1 MHFGGHD
8 LTADIRDG
16 RREHLAFSPRH
27 SKLLQA
33 LSALGC
39 RVSGTRGSQTIPFN
53 LSSWSKTVQTGF
65 SALIAVVAVGVALT
79 GCSHHQ
85 APAAQEPPAVLVTSV
100 VQRDVP
106 IYREWVAQ
114 LNGSVNAQIS
124 PKVSGYITKRTY
136 QEGYFVTKG
145 QILFEI
151 DERPLRAS
159 LDQAKATVAGAV
171 ANLGNSKLNVA
182 RDTPLAKEKAIAQ
195 SQLDNALQTMKANQA
210 ALDAALAEQ
219 QTAELNLAWTKV
231 RSPID
236 GIAGVA
242 AAQVGDLVGTSNV
255 LTNVSQLDPIRAY
268 FSISESDYLSIAP
281 RLSMIVHG
289 EAGSAVLG
297 ATEAQFI
304 QANGLPFASPGRFV
318 LVGRE
323 VNNTTGTIQ
332 FATEFQNKG
341 ALLRPGGF
349 GRVRIKIGTEKDAL
363 LIPQRAV
370 NEVQGEYQVVVLSAG
385 DKAEFRSVE
394 VGERSGSDWIIAKG
408 LKPNE
413 RIVVEGFQR
422 LRNGVPVSAKPYTAA
437 AAEAS

>member
-1 MHFGGHD
+1 
-8 LTADIRDG
+8 
-16 RREHLAFSPRH
+16 
-27 SKLLQA
+27 
-33 LSALGC
+33 
-39 RVSGTRGSQTIPFN
+39 
-53 LSSWSKTVQTGF
+53 VQTCVP
-65 SALIAVVAVGVALT
+65 ALIAVVAVGVALT
-79 GCSHHQ
+79 GCSRHQ
-85 APAAQEPPAVLVTSV
+85 APAAPEPPAVLVTPV
-100 VQRDVP
+100 VQRDVA

-124 PKVSGYITKRTY
+124 PKVSGYIIKRNY

-151 DERPLRAS
+151 DVRPLRAS
-159 LDQAKATVAGAV
+159 LDQAKATVAGAM

-195 SQLDNALQTMKANQA
+195 SQLDNDVQTMKANQA

-219 QTAELNLAWTKV
+219 ETAELNLAWTKV

-242 AAQVGDLVGTSNV
+242 AAQVGNLVSTSSV

-289 EAGSAVLG
+289 EASSAVLG
-297 ATEAQFI
+297 ATDAQFI
-304 QANGLPFASPGRFV
+304 QANGLTFASRGRFV

-332 FATEFQNKG
+332 FATEFENKG
-341 ALLRPGGF
+341 SLLRPGGF

-363 LIPQRAV
+363 LIPQQAV
-370 NEVQGEYQVVVLSAG
+370 NEVQGEYQVVVLSA
-385 DKAEFRSVE
+385 DNKAEFRSVE
-394 VGERSGSDWIIAKG
+394 VGERSGNDWIVTKG

-413 RIVVEGFQR
+413 RIVVEGFQK
-422 LRNGVPVSAKPYTAA
+422 LRNGTRVAAKPYTAA
-437 AAEAS
+437 ATAAAAEAS

>member
-1 MHFGGHD
+1 MQ
-8 LTADIRDG
+8 TR
-16 RREHLAFSPRH
+16 
-27 SKLLQA
+27 
-33 LSALGC
+33 LSALIGAGAAC
-39 RVSGTRGSQTIPFN
+39 
-53 LSSWSKTVQTGF
+53 
-65 SALIAVVAVGVALT
+65 VALAA
-79 GCSHHQ
+79 CSHHEE
-85 APAAQEPPAVLVTSV
+85 PGAQEPPVVLVTSV
-100 VQRDVP
+100 AQRDVP

-124 PKVSGYITKRTY
+124 PKVSGYIIKRNY
-136 QEGYFVTKG
+136 QEGYFVTRG

-151 DERPLRAS
+151 DPRPLRAS

-195 SQLDNALQTMKANQA
+195 SQLDNEVQTLKANQA
-210 ALDAALAEQ
+210 ALDAALAQQ
-219 QTAELNLAWTKV
+219 QTAELNLDWTKV

-242 AAQVGDLVGTSNV
+242 AAQVGDLVSISSI

-281 RLSMIVHG
+281 RLSMVVHG
-289 EAGSAVLG
+289 EASSAVLG
-297 ATEAQFI
+297 ATDVQFI
-304 QANGLPFASPGRFV
+304 QANGVPFASQGRFV

-323 VNNTTGTIQ
+323 VNNTTGTIE
-332 FATEFQNKG
+332 FATEFENKG
-341 ALLRPGGF
+341 SLLRPGGF
-349 GRVRIKIGTEKDAL
+349 GRVRIRIGTEKDAL

-370 NEVQGEYQVVVLSAG
+370 NEVQGEYQVVVLGAD

-394 VGERSGSDWIIAKG
+394 VGERSGSDWIITKG
-408 LKPNE
+408 VKPNE

-422 LRNGVPVSAKPYTAA
+422 LRNGIQVSAKPYTAA

>member
-1 MHFGGHD
+1 
-8 LTADIRDG
+8 
-16 RREHLAFSPRH
+16 
-27 SKLLQA
+27 
-33 LSALGC
+33 
-39 RVSGTRGSQTIPFN
+39 
-53 LSSWSKTVQTGF
+53 VQTCA
-65 SALIAVVAVGVALT
+65 SALIAVAAVGVALT
-79 GCSHHQ
+79 GCSRHHV
-85 APAAQEPPAVLVTSV
+85 PAAPEPPAVLVTSV

-124 PKVSGYITKRTY
+124 PKVSGYIIKRNY

-151 DERPLRAS
+151 DARPLRAS
-159 LDQAKATVAGAV
+159 LDQAKATVAGAM

-195 SQLDNALQTMKANQA
+195 SQLDNDVQTMKANQA

-219 QTAELNLAWTKV
+219 ETAELNLAWTKV

-242 AAQVGDLVGTSNV
+242 AAQVGNLVSTSSI

-268 FSISESDYLSIAP
+268 FSISESDYLSIAA
-281 RLSMIVHG
+281 RLSMVVHG
-289 EAGSAVLG
+289 EASSAVLG
-297 ATEAQFI
+297 ATDAQFI
-304 QANGLPFASPGRFV
+304 QANGQTFASQGRFV

-341 ALLRPGGF
+341 SLLRPGGF

-363 LIPQRAV
+363 LIPQQAV
-370 NEVQGEYQVVVLSAG
+370 NEVQGEYQVVVLSAEN
-385 DKAEFRSVE
+385 KAEFRSVE
-394 VGERSGSDWIIAKG
+394 VGERSGNDWIITKG

-413 RIVVEGFQR
+413 RVVVEGFQR
-422 LRNGVPVSAKPYTAA
+422 LRNGTPVAAKPYAAA
-437 AAEAS
+437 AAEAG

>member
-1 MHFGGHD
+1 LD
-8 LTADIRDG
+8 L
-16 RREHLAFSPRH
+16 F
-27 SKLLQA
+27 
-33 LSALGC
+33 
-39 RVSGTRGSQTIPFN
+39 
-53 LSSWSKTVQTGF
+53 SWSTTVRKILA
-65 SALIAVVAVGVALT
+65 ALAAVGVALT
-79 GCSHHQ
+79 GCGRHKPPG
-85 APAAQEPPAVLVTSV
+85 APEPPAVLVTSV

-124 PKVSGYITKRTY
+124 PKVSGYIISRDY
-136 QEGYFVTKG
+136 REGYFVTKG

-151 DERPLRAS
+151 DPRPLRAS

-195 SQLDNALQTMKANQA
+195 SQLDNEIQAMKANQA

-219 QTAELNLAWTKV
+219 QTAELNLAWTQV

-242 AAQVGDLVGTSNV
+242 AAQIGDLVSSSSV
-255 LTNVSQLDPIRAY
+255 LTKVSQLDPIRAY

-281 RLSMIVHG
+281 QLSMIVHG
-289 EAGSAVLG
+289 ESSSAELG

-304 QANGLPFASPGRFV
+304 QANGLPFASQGRFV

-341 ALLRPGGF
+341 SLLRPGGF
-349 GRVRIKIGTEKDAL
+349 GRVRIRVGTAKDAL

-370 NEVQGEYQVVVLSAG
+370 NEVQGEYQVVVLS
-385 DKAEFRSVE
+385 DDNKAEFRSVE
-394 VGERSGSDWIIAKG
+394 VGERSGGDWIITKG
-408 LKPNE
+408 LELNE

-422 LRNGVPVSAKPYTAA
+422 LRNGMPVSAKPYTAA
-437 AAEAS
+437 VADAS

>member
-1 MHFGGHD
+1 MQKR
-8 LTADIRDG
+8 L
-16 RREHLAFSPRH
+16 
-27 SKLLQA
+27 
-33 LSALGC
+33 
-39 RVSGTRGSQTIPFN
+39 
-53 LSSWSKTVQTGF
+53 
-65 SALIAVVAVGVALT
+65 SALIAVVGVGVALT

-85 APAAQEPPAVLVTSV
+85 AAAAREATEVLVTSV

-124 PKVSGYITKRTY
+124 PKVSGYIIKRNY

-151 DERPLRAS
+151 DARPLRAS
-159 LDQAKATVAGAV
+159 LDQAKATVAGAM

-195 SQLDNALQTMKANQA
+195 SQLDNDVQTMKANQA

-242 AAQVGDLVGTSNV
+242 AAQVGNLVSTSSI

-281 RLSMIVHG
+281 QLSMIIHG
-289 EAGSAVLG
+289 EAGSAVIG

-332 FATEFQNKG
+332 FALEFQNKG
-341 ALLRPGGF
+341 SILRPGGF
-349 GRVRIKIGTEKDAL
+349 GRVRIMIGTA
-363 LIPQRAV
+363 
-370 NEVQGEYQVVVLSAG
+370 
-385 DKAEFRSVE
+385 
-394 VGERSGSDWIIAKG
+394 
-408 LKPNE
+408 
-413 RIVVEGFQR
+413 
-422 LRNGVPVSAKPYTAA
+422 
-437 AAEAS
+437 

>member
-1 MHFGGHD
+1 VR
-8 LTADIRDG
+8 A
-16 RREHLAFSPRH
+16 
-27 SKLLQA
+27 K
-33 LSALGC
+33 LSAL
-39 RVSGTRGSQTIPFN
+39 I
-53 LSSWSKTVQTGF
+53 TV
-65 SALIAVVAVGVALT
+65 AAVGVALAAC
-79 GCSHHQ
+79 GRHQ
-85 APAAQEPPAVLVTSV
+85 ASAAPEPPAVLVTAV

-124 PKVSGYITKRTY
+124 PKVSGYIIKRNY

-151 DERPLRAS
+151 DARPLRAS

-195 SQLDNALQTMKANQA
+195 SQLDNDVQTMKANQA
-210 ALDAALAEQ
+210 ALDAALAEL

-242 AAQVGDLVGTSNV
+242 AAQVGNLVSTSSI

-289 EAGSAVLG
+289 EASSAVLG

-304 QANGLPFASPGRFV
+304 QANGQPFASLGRFV

-323 VNNTTGTIQ
+323 VNTTTGTIQ

-341 ALLRPGGF
+341 SLLRPGGF

-363 LIPQRAV
+363 LIPQQAV
-370 NEVQGEYQVVVLSAG
+370 NEVQGEYQVVVLSA
-385 DKAEFRSVE
+385 DNKAEFRSVE
-394 VGERSGSDWIIAKG
+394 VGERSGSDWIITKG

-413 RIVVEGFQR
+413 RIVVEGFQK
-422 LRNGVPVSAKPYTAA
+422 LRNGIPVAAKPYTAA
-437 AAEAS
+437 VAEAS

>member
-1 MHFGGHD
+1 
-8 LTADIRDG
+8 
-16 RREHLAFSPRH
+16 
-27 SKLLQA
+27 
-33 LSALGC
+33 
-39 RVSGTRGSQTIPFN
+39 
-53 LSSWSKTVQTGF
+53 VQKRL
-65 SALIAVVAVGVALT
+65 SALIAVVGVGVALT

-85 APAAQEPPAVLVTSV
+85 AAAAREPTEVLVTSV

-124 PKVSGYITKRTY
+124 PKVSGYIIKRNY

-145 QILFEI
+145 QVLFEI
-151 DERPLRAS
+151 DARPLRAS
-159 LDQAKATVAGAV
+159 LDQAKATVAGAM

-195 SQLDNALQTMKANQA
+195 SQLDNDVQTMKANQA

-242 AAQVGDLVGTSNV
+242 AAQVGNLVSTSSI

-281 RLSMIVHG
+281 QLSLIIHG
-289 EAGSAVLG
+289 EAGSAVIG

-332 FATEFQNKG
+332 FAMEFQNKG
-341 ALLRPGGF
+341 SILRPGGF
-349 GRVRIKIGTEKDAL
+349 GRVRIKIGTAKDAL
-363 LIPQRAV
+363 LIPQQAV
-370 NEVQGEYQVVVLSAG
+370 NEVQGEYQVVVLGAD

-394 VGERSGSDWIIAKG
+394 VGERTGIDWIVSKG
-408 LKPNE
+408 LKSNE
-413 RIVVEGFQR
+413 RVVVEGFQK
-422 LRNGVPVSAKPYTAA
+422 LRNGMPVTAKPYTAA
-437 AAEAS
+437 APEAAAG

>member
-1 MHFGGHD
+1 M
-8 LTADIRDG
+8 AVNQ
-16 RREHLAFSPRH
+16 SP
-27 SKLLQA
+27 
-33 LSALGC
+33 
-39 RVSGTRGSQTIPFN
+39 FD
-53 LSSWSKTVQTGF
+53 LSSWSKTMRTRV
-65 SALIAVVAVGVALT
+65 SALFGVAAVCVALT
-79 GCSHHQ
+79 GCGPTQ
-85 APAAQEPPAVLVTSV
+85 APAAREPPSVLVTSV
-100 VQRDVP
+100 MQRDVP

-124 PKVSGYITKRTY
+124 PKVSGYIIKRNY

-151 DERPLRAS
+151 DARPLRAS
-159 LDQAKATVAGAV
+159 LDQAKATVAGAM
-171 ANLGNSKLNVA
+171 ANLGNSQLNVA

-195 SQLDNALQTMKANQA
+195 SQLDNDLQTMKANQA

-242 AAQVGDLVGTSNV
+242 AAQVGDLTSITSV
-255 LTNVSQLDPIRAY
+255 LTNVSQMDPIRAY

-289 EAGSAVLG
+289 EASSSVLG

-304 QANGLPFASPGRFV
+304 QANGLPFNSQGRFV

-341 ALLRPGGF
+341 AILRPGGF

-363 LIPQRAV
+363 LIPQQAV
-370 NEVQGEYQVVVLSAG
+370 NEVQGEYQVVVLSA
-385 DKAEFRSVE
+385 DNKAEFRSVK
-394 VGERSGSDWIIAKG
+394 VGERSGSDWIITQG

-413 RIVVEGFQR
+413 RIVVEGFQK
-422 LRNGVPVSAKPYTAA
+422 LRNGTPVEAKPYSAA
-437 AAEAS
+437 AAEAASAAAG

>member
-1 MHFGGHD
+1 V
-8 LTADIRDG
+8 R
-16 RREHLAFSPRH
+16 
-27 SKLLQA
+27 
-33 LSALGC
+33 
-39 RVSGTRGSQTIPFN
+39 TR
-53 LSSWSKTVQTGF
+53 F
-65 SALIAVVAVGVALT
+65 SALIAVAAVGVALT
-79 GCSHHQ
+79 GCSRHH
-85 APAAQEPPAVLVTSV
+85 APAAPEPPAVLVTAV
-100 VQRDVP
+100 VQRDVA

-124 PKVSGYITKRTY
+124 PKVSGYITKRNY

-151 DERPLRAS
+151 DARPLRAS
-159 LDQAKATVAGAV
+159 LDQAKATVAGAM

-195 SQLDNALQTMKANQA
+195 SQLDNDVQTMKANQA

-219 QTAELNLAWTKV
+219 ETAELNLAWTKV

-242 AAQVGDLVGTSNV
+242 AAQVGNLVSTSSI

-268 FSISESDYLSIAP
+268 FSISESDYLSIAA
-281 RLSMIVHG
+281 RLSMVVHG
-289 EAGSAVLG
+289 EASSAVLG
-297 ATEAQFI
+297 ATDAQFI
-304 QANGLPFASPGRFV
+304 QANGQTFASQGRFV

-341 ALLRPGGF
+341 SLLRPGGF

-363 LIPQRAV
+363 LIPQQAV
-370 NEVQGEYQVVVLSAG
+370 NEVQGEYQVVVLGA
-385 DKAEFRSVE
+385 DNKAEFRSVA
-394 VGERSGSDWIIAKG
+394 VGERSGNDWIITKG

-413 RIVVEGFQR
+413 RVVVEGFQR
-422 LRNGVPVSAKPYTAA
+422 LRNGTPVAAKPYAAA
-437 AAEAS
+437 AAEAR

>member
-1 MHFGGHD
+1 
-8 LTADIRDG
+8 
-16 RREHLAFSPRH
+16 
-27 SKLLQA
+27 
-33 LSALGC
+33 
-39 RVSGTRGSQTIPFN
+39 
-53 LSSWSKTVQTGF
+53 VQTCV
-65 SALIAVVAVGVALT
+65 SALIAVAAVGVALT
-79 GCSHHQ
+79 GCSRHQ
-85 APAAQEPPAVLVTSV
+85 APAAPEPPAVLVTSV

-124 PKVSGYITKRTY
+124 PKVSGYIIKRNY

-151 DERPLRAS
+151 DARPLRAS
-159 LDQAKATVAGAV
+159 LDQAKATVAGAM

-195 SQLDNALQTMKANQA
+195 SQLDNDVQTMKANQA

-219 QTAELNLAWTKV
+219 ETAELNLAWTKV

-242 AAQVGDLVGTSNV
+242 AAQVGNLVSTSSI

-268 FSISESDYLSIAP
+268 FSISESDYLSIAA
-281 RLSMIVHG
+281 RLSMVVHG
-289 EAGSAVLG
+289 EASSAVLG
-297 ATEAQFI
+297 ATDAQFI
-304 QANGLPFASPGRFV
+304 QANGQTFASQGRFV

-341 ALLRPGGF
+341 SLLRPGGF

-363 LIPQRAV
+363 LIPQQAV
-370 NEVQGEYQVVVLSAG
+370 NEVQGEYQVVVLSAEN
-385 DKAEFRSVE
+385 KAEFRSVE
-394 VGERSGSDWIIAKG
+394 VGERSGNDWIITKG

-413 RIVVEGFQR
+413 RVVVEGFQR
-422 LRNGVPVSAKPYTAA
+422 LRNGTPVAAKPYAAA
-437 AAEAS
+437 AAEAG

>member
-1 MHFGGHD
+1 MPAGQF
-8 LTADIRDG
+8 
-16 RREHLAFSPRH
+16 
-27 SKLLQA
+27 
-33 LSALGC
+33 
-39 RVSGTRGSQTIPFN
+39 PFE
-53 LSSWSKTVQTGF
+53 LSSWSNTVQTGL
-65 SALIAVVAVGVALT
+65 SAAILAAVSVALT
-79 GCSHHQ
+79 GCSRHQ
-85 APAAQEPPAVLVTSV
+85 TPSTPEPPAVLVTSV

-124 PKVSGYITKRTY
+124 PKVSGYVTKRNY

-151 DERPLRAS
+151 DARPLRAF
-159 LDQAKATVAGAV
+159 LDQAKATVAGAM

-195 SQLDNALQTMKANQA
+195 SQLDNDVQTMKANQA
-210 ALDAALAEQ
+210 VLDAALAGQ
-219 QTAELNLAWTKV
+219 QTAELNLAWTQV

-242 AAQVGDLVGTSNV
+242 AAQVGDLVSTSNI

-289 EAGSAVLG
+289 EATSSVLG

-304 QANGLPFASPGRFV
+304 QANGLPFASQGRFV

-341 ALLRPGGF
+341 SLLRPGGF

-370 NEVQGEYQVVVLSAG
+370 NEVQGEYQVIVLSA
-385 DKAEFRSVE
+385 DNKAEFRSVE
-394 VGERSGSDWIIAKG
+394 VGERSGDDWIITKG
-408 LKPNE
+408 LRPNE
-413 RIVVEGFQR
+413 RVVVEGFQK
-422 LRNGVPVSAKPYTAA
+422 LRNGSPVAAKPYTAT

>member
-1 MHFGGHD
+1 MHAR
-8 LTADIRDG
+8 L
-16 RREHLAFSPRH
+16 
-27 SKLLQA
+27 
-33 LSALGC
+33 
-39 RVSGTRGSQTIPFN
+39 
-53 LSSWSKTVQTGF
+53 
-65 SALIAVVAVGVALT
+65 SALIAVAAVCVVLT
-79 GCSHHQ
+79 GCSPRKASA
-85 APAAQEPPAVLVTSV
+85 APEPPAVLVTSV

-124 PKVSGYITKRTY
+124 PKVSGYIIKRNY

-151 DERPLRAS
+151 DARPLRAS
-159 LDQAKATVAGAV
+159 LDQAKATVAGAM

-195 SQLDNALQTMKANQA
+195 SQLDNDVQTMKANQA
-210 ALDAALAEQ
+210 ALDAALAGQ

-242 AAQVGDLVGTSNV
+242 AAQVGNLVSTSSI

-289 EAGSAVLG
+289 EASSAVLG

-304 QANGLPFASPGRFV
+304 QANGQPFASQGRFV

-323 VNNTTGTIQ
+323 VNATTGTIQ

-341 ALLRPGGF
+341 SLLRPGGF

-363 LIPQRAV
+363 LIPQQAV
-370 NEVQGEYQVVVLSAG
+370 NEVQGEYQVVVLSA
-385 DKAEFRSVE
+385 DNKAEFRSVE
-394 VGERSGSDWIIAKG
+394 VGERSGSDWIITKG

-413 RIVVEGFQR
+413 RVVVEGFQK
-422 LRNGVPVSAKPYTAA
+422 LRNGVPVAAKPYSAA
-437 AAEAS
+437 VAEAS

>member
-1 MHFGGHD
+1 MPG
-8 LTADIRDG
+8 
-16 RREHLAFSPRH
+16 
-27 SKLLQA
+27 
-33 LSALGC
+33 
-39 RVSGTRGSQTIPFN
+39 VTRGSQTIPFN
-53 LSSWSKTVQTGF
+53 FSSWSKTVQTRL
-65 SALIAVVAVGVALT
+65 SALIAVVAVVVALT

-85 APAAQEPPAVLVTSV
+85 APAAQEPSAVLVTSV

-106 IYREWVAQ
+106 IYREWIAQ

-124 PKVSGYITKRTY
+124 PKVSGYVIKRNY
-136 QEGYFVTKG
+136 QEGYSVTKG

-195 SQLDNALQTMKANQA
+195 SQLDNELQTLKANQA
-210 ALDAALAEQ
+210 ALDAALAGQ

-242 AAQVGDLVGTSNV
+242 AAQVGDLVSASNI

-281 RLSMIVHG
+281 RLSLVVHS
-289 EAGSAVLG
+289 EASSAVLG

-349 GRVRIKIGTEKDAL
+349 GRVRIRIGTEKDAL

-370 NEVQGEYQVVVLSAG
+370 NEVQGEYQVVVLSAA

-394 VGERSGSDWIIAKG
+394 VGERSGSDWIITKG

-422 LRNGVPVSAKPYTAA
+422 LRNGVPVASKPYTAA

>member
-1 MHFGGHD
+1 VR
-8 LTADIRDG
+8 T
-16 RREHLAFSPRH
+16 
-27 SKLLQA
+27 
-33 LSALGC
+33 
-39 RVSGTRGSQTIPFN
+39 RVS
-53 LSSWSKTVQTGF
+53 V
-65 SALIAVVAVGVALT
+65 LIAVAAVGVALT
-79 GCSHHQ
+79 GCSRHQ
-85 APAAQEPPAVLVTSV
+85 ASAAPEPPAVLVTSV

-106 IYREWVAQ
+106 IYRDWVAQ

-124 PKVSGYITKRTY
+124 PKVSGYIIKRNY

-151 DERPLRAS
+151 DARPLRAS
-159 LDQAKATVAGAV
+159 LDQAKATVAGAM

-182 RDTPLAKEKAIAQ
+182 RDAPLAQEKAIAQ
-195 SQLDNALQTMKANQA
+195 SQLDNDVQTMKANQA

-242 AAQVGDLVGTSNV
+242 AAQVGNLVSTSSI

-289 EAGSAVLG
+289 EASSAVLG
-297 ATEAQFI
+297 ATDAQFI
-304 QANGLPFASPGRFV
+304 QANGLTFASQGRFV

-341 ALLRPGGF
+341 SLLRPGGF

-363 LIPQRAV
+363 LIPQQAV
-370 NEVQGEYQVVVLSAG
+370 NEVQGEYQVVVLSAEN
-385 DKAEFRSVE
+385 KAEFRSVA
-394 VGERSGSDWIIAKG
+394 VGERSGNDWIITKG

-413 RIVVEGFQR
+413 RVVVEGFQR
-422 LRNGVPVSAKPYTAA
+422 LRNGTPVAAKPYAAA

>member
-1 MHFGGHD
+1 MQKR
-8 LTADIRDG
+8 L
-16 RREHLAFSPRH
+16 
-27 SKLLQA
+27 
-33 LSALGC
+33 
-39 RVSGTRGSQTIPFN
+39 
-53 LSSWSKTVQTGF
+53 
-65 SALIAVVAVGVALT
+65 SALIAVVGVGVALT

-85 APAAQEPPAVLVTSV
+85 AAAAREPTEVLVTSV

-124 PKVSGYITKRTY
+124 PKVSGYIIKRNY

-151 DERPLRAS
+151 DARPLRAS
-159 LDQAKATVAGAV
+159 LDQAKATVAGAM

-195 SQLDNALQTMKANQA
+195 SQLDNDVQTMKANQA
-210 ALDAALAEQ
+210 ALDAALAVQ

-242 AAQVGDLVGTSNV
+242 AAQVGNLVSTSSV

-281 RLSMIVHG
+281 QLSMIVHG
-289 EAGSAVLG
+289 EASSAVIG

-332 FATEFQNKG
+332 FATDFQNKG
-341 ALLRPGGF
+341 SILRPGGF
-349 GRVRIKIGTEKDAL
+349 GRVRIKIGTAKDAL
-363 LIPQRAV
+363 LIPQQAV
-370 NEVQGEYQVVVLSAG
+370 NEVQGEYQVVVLSA
-385 DKAEFRSVE
+385 DNKAEFRSVE
-394 VGERSGSDWIIAKG
+394 VGERSGTDWIISKG

-413 RIVVEGFQR
+413 RVVVEGFQK
-422 LRNGVPVSAKPYTAA
+422 LRNGSPVAAKPYAA
-437 AAEAS
+437 VAPEAPAA

>member
-1 MHFGGHD
+1 VR
-8 LTADIRDG
+8 T
-16 RREHLAFSPRH
+16 
-27 SKLLQA
+27 
-33 LSALGC
+33 
-39 RVSGTRGSQTIPFN
+39 RVS
-53 LSSWSKTVQTGF
+53 V
-65 SALIAVVAVGVALT
+65 LIAVAAVGVALT
-79 GCSHHQ
+79 GCSRHQ
-85 APAAQEPPAVLVTSV
+85 ASAAPEPPAVLVTSV

-106 IYREWVAQ
+106 IYRDWVAQ

-124 PKVSGYITKRTY
+124 PKVSGYIIKRNY

-151 DERPLRAS
+151 DARPLRAS
-159 LDQAKATVAGAV
+159 LDQAKATVAGAM

-182 RDTPLAKEKAIAQ
+182 RDTPLAQEKAIAQ
-195 SQLDNALQTMKANQA
+195 SQLDNDVQTMKANQA

-242 AAQVGDLVGTSNV
+242 AAQVGNLVSTSSI

-289 EAGSAVLG
+289 EASSAVLG
-297 ATEAQFI
+297 ATDAQFI
-304 QANGLPFASPGRFV
+304 QANGLTFASQGRFV

-341 ALLRPGGF
+341 SLLRPGGF

-363 LIPQRAV
+363 LIPQQAV
-370 NEVQGEYQVVVLSAG
+370 NEVQGEYQVVVLSAEN
-385 DKAEFRSVE
+385 KAEFRSVA
-394 VGERSGSDWIIAKG
+394 VGERSGNDWIITKG

-413 RIVVEGFQR
+413 RVVVEGFQR
-422 LRNGVPVSAKPYTAA
+422 LRNGTPVAAKPYAAA

>member
-1 MHFGGHD
+1 MSVNQYQF
-8 LTADIRDG
+8 
-16 RREHLAFSPRH
+16 E
-27 SKLLQA
+27 
-33 LSALGC
+33 
-39 RVSGTRGSQTIPFN
+39 
-53 LSSWSKTVQTGF
+53 LSSWRNTLHTWSFGA
-65 SALIAVVAVGVALT
+65 SLAAVALT
-79 GCSHHQ
+79 GCSRHE
-85 APAAQEPPAVLVTSV
+85 APRAQEPPAVLVTSV

-114 LNGSVNAQIS
+114 LNGSVNARIS
-124 PKVSGYITKRTY
+124 PKVSGYIVTRKY
-136 QEGYFVTKG
+136 QEGYFVSKG
-145 QILFEI
+145 QVLFEI
-151 DERPLRAS
+151 DARPLRAA
-159 LDQAKATVAGAV
+159 LDQAKATAAGAM

-195 SQLDNALQTMKANQA
+195 AQLDNDLQTLKANQA

-242 AAQVGDLVGTSNV
+242 AAQVGDLVSTSNV

-281 RLSMIVHG
+281 RLSMVVHG
-289 EAGSAVLG
+289 EASSSVLG

-304 QANGLPFASPGRFV
+304 QANGVPFDSPGRFV

-332 FATEFQNKG
+332 FATEFQNEG
-341 ALLRPGGF
+341 SILRPGGF
-349 GRVRIKIGTEKDAL
+349 GRVRVKIGTEKDAL

-370 NEVQGEYQVVVLSAG
+370 NEMQGEYQVVVLGAD

-394 VGERSGSDWIIAKG
+394 VGERSGSDWVITKG

-413 RIVVEGFQR
+413 RIVVEGFQK
-422 LRNGVPVSAKPYTAA
+422 LRNGIPVAAKPYIAA
-437 AAEAS
+437 AAEAG

>member
-1 MHFGGHD
+1 M
-8 LTADIRDG
+8 AVNQ
-16 RREHLAFSPRH
+16 SP
-27 SKLLQA
+27 
-33 LSALGC
+33 
-39 RVSGTRGSQTIPFN
+39 FD
-53 LSSWSKTVQTGF
+53 LSSWSKTMRTRV
-65 SALIAVVAVGVALT
+65 SALFGVAAVCVALT
-79 GCSHHQ
+79 GCGPTQ
-85 APAAQEPPAVLVTSV
+85 APAAREPPSVLVTSV
-100 VQRDVP
+100 MQRDVP

-124 PKVSGYITKRTY
+124 PKVSGYIIKRNY

-151 DERPLRAS
+151 DARPLRAA
-159 LDQAKATVAGAV
+159 LDQAKATVAGAM
-171 ANLGNSKLNVA
+171 ANLGNSQLNVA

-195 SQLDNALQTMKANQA
+195 SQLDNDLQTMKANQA

-242 AAQVGDLVGTSNV
+242 AAQVGDLISITSV
-255 LTNVSQLDPIRAY
+255 LTNVSQMDPIRAY

-289 EAGSAVLG
+289 EASSSVLG

-304 QANGLPFASPGRFV
+304 QANGLPFNSQGRFV

-341 ALLRPGGF
+341 AILRPGGF

-363 LIPQRAV
+363 LIPQQAV
-370 NEVQGEYQVVVLSAG
+370 NEVQGEYQVVVLSA
-385 DKAEFRSVE
+385 DNKAEFRSVK
-394 VGERSGSDWIIAKG
+394 VGERSGSDWIITQG

-413 RIVVEGFQR
+413 RIVVEGFQK
-422 LRNGVPVSAKPYTAA
+422 LRNGTPVEAKPYSSAAAGAA
-437 AAEAS
+437 AAAAG

>member
-1 MHFGGHD
+1 MQ
-8 LTADIRDG
+8 TSVS
-16 RREHLAFSPRH
+16 AF
-27 SKLLQA
+27 
-33 LSALGC
+33 
-39 RVSGTRGSQTIPFN
+39 
-53 LSSWSKTVQTGF
+53 
-65 SALIAVVAVGVALT
+65 IAVVAVGGALT
-79 GCSHHQ
+79 GCNHRH
-85 APAAQEPPAVLVTSV
+85 APAAREPTEVLVSSV
-100 VQRDVP
+100 AQRDVP

-124 PKVSGYITKRTY
+124 PKVSGYIIKRNY
-136 QEGYFVTKG
+136 QEGYFVTQG

-151 DERPLRAS
+151 DARPLRAS

-195 SQLDNALQTMKANQA
+195 SQLDNDVQTLKANQA

-242 AAQVGDLVGTSNV
+242 AAQVGNLVSTSSI

-289 EAGSAVLG
+289 EASSAVIG
-297 ATEAQFI
+297 ATEVQFI

-332 FATEFQNKG
+332 FATDFQNKG
-341 ALLRPGGF
+341 SILRPGGF
-349 GRVRIKIGTEKDAL
+349 GRVRIKIGTAKDAL
-363 LIPQRAV
+363 LIPQQAV
-370 NEVQGEYQVVVLSAG
+370 NEVQGEYQVVVLSAD

-394 VGERSGSDWIIAKG
+394 VGERSGRDWIISKG
-408 LKPNE
+408 LKPDE
-413 RIVVEGFQR
+413 RVVVEGFQK
-422 LRNGVPVSAKPYTAA
+422 LRNGSPVEAKPYTAVA
-437 AAEAS
+437 PEAPAG

>member
-1 MHFGGHD
+1 
-8 LTADIRDG
+8 
-16 RREHLAFSPRH
+16 
-27 SKLLQA
+27 
-33 LSALGC
+33 
-39 RVSGTRGSQTIPFN
+39 
-53 LSSWSKTVQTGF
+53 VQKRL

-85 APAAQEPPAVLVTSV
+85 AAAAREPTEVLVTSV

-124 PKVSGYITKRTY
+124 PKVSGYIIKRNY

-151 DERPLRAS
+151 DARPLRAS
-159 LDQAKATVAGAV
+159 LDQAKATVAGAM

-195 SQLDNALQTMKANQA
+195 SQLDNDVQTMKANQA

-242 AAQVGDLVGTSNV
+242 AAQVGNLVSTSSI

-281 RLSMIVHG
+281 QLSLIIHG
-289 EAGSAVLG
+289 EAGSAVIG
-297 ATEAQFI
+297 ATEAQFL

-332 FATEFQNKG
+332 FAMEFQNKG
-341 ALLRPGGF
+341 SILRPGGF
-349 GRVRIKIGTEKDAL
+349 GRVRIKIGTAKDAL
-363 LIPQRAV
+363 LIPQQAV
-370 NEVQGEYQVVVLSAG
+370 NEVQGEYQVVVLGAD

-394 VGERSGSDWIIAKG
+394 VGERTGIDWIVSKG
-408 LKPNE
+408 LKSNE
-413 RIVVEGFQR
+413 RVVVEGFQK
-422 LRNGVPVSAKPYTAA
+422 LRNGMPVTAKPYTAA
-437 AAEAS
+437 APEAAAG

>member
-1 MHFGGHD
+1 LIF
-8 LTADIRDG
+8 
-16 RREHLAFSPRH
+16 
-27 SKLLQA
+27 
-33 LSALGC
+33 
-39 RVSGTRGSQTIPFN
+39 
-53 LSSWSKTVQTGF
+53 SWSKTVQTRI
-65 SALIAVVAVGVALT
+65 SVLIAGAAVGVALT
-79 GCSHHQ
+79 GCSRHQ
-85 APAAQEPPAVLVTSV
+85 ASAVPESPAVLVTSV

-124 PKVSGYITKRTY
+124 PKVSGYIIKRNY

-151 DERPLRAS
+151 DARPLRAS
-159 LDQAKATVAGAV
+159 LDQAKATVAGAM

-195 SQLDNALQTMKANQA
+195 SQLDNDVQTMKANQA

-231 RSPID
+231 RSPIN

-242 AAQVGDLVGTSNV
+242 AAQVGNLVSTSSI

-281 RLSMIVHG
+281 RLSMIVNG
-289 EAGSAVLG
+289 EANSAVLG
-297 ATEAQFI
+297 ATDAQFI
-304 QANGLPFASPGRFV
+304 QANGQPFASQGRFV

-332 FATEFQNKG
+332 FATEFENKG
-341 ALLRPGGF
+341 SILRPGGF

-363 LIPQRAV
+363 LIPQQAV
-370 NEVQGEYQVVVLSAG
+370 NEVQGEYQVVVLSAEN
-385 DKAEFRSVE
+385 KAEFRSVE
-394 VGERSGSDWIIAKG
+394 VGERSGNDWIITKG
-408 LKPNE
+408 IKPNE

-422 LRNGVPVSAKPYTAA
+422 LRNGTPVAARPYSAAG
-437 AAEAS
+437 AEAG

>member
-1 MHFGGHD
+1 MH
-8 LTADIRDG
+8 TW
-16 RREHLAFSPRH
+16 
-27 SKLLQA
+27 
-33 LSALGC
+33 LSAAILAA
-39 RVSGTRGSQTIPFN
+39 VS
-53 LSSWSKTVQTGF
+53 
-65 SALIAVVAVGVALT
+65 VALT
-79 GCSHHQ
+79 GCSRHR
-85 APAAQEPPAVLVTSV
+85 APEAPEAPAVLVTAV
-100 VQRDVP
+100 MQRDVP
-106 IYREWVAQ
+106 IFREWVAQ

-124 PKVSGYITKRTY
+124 PKVSGYITKRNY

-151 DERPLRAS
+151 DARPLRAS

-195 SQLDNALQTMKANQA
+195 AQLDNDLQTLKANQA
-210 ALDAALAEQ
+210 ALDAASAGQ
-219 QTAELNLAWTKV
+219 QTAELNLAWTQV

-242 AAQVGDLVGTSNV
+242 AAQVGDLVSTTNI

-289 EAGSAVLG
+289 EANSSVLG
-297 ATEAQFI
+297 ATQAQFI
-304 QANGLPFASPGRFV
+304 QANGVAFSSPGRFV
-318 LVGRE
+318 LVGLG
-323 VNNTTGTIQ
+323 VSNTTGTIQ
-332 FATEFQNKG
+332 FATEFQNQG
-341 ALLRPGGF
+341 AILRPGGF

-370 NEVQGEYQVVVLSAG
+370 NEVQGEYQVVVLSAD

-394 VGERSGSDWIIAKG
+394 VGERSGSDWIIRKG

-413 RIVVEGFQR
+413 RVVVEGFQK
-422 LRNGVPVSAKPYTAA
+422 LRNGSPVAVKPYTAA
-437 AAEAS
+437 AAG

>member
-1 MHFGGHD
+1 VCKEEEPSRNQGASGNAVD
-8 LTADIRDG
+8 VTLN
-16 RREHLAFSPRH
+16 PPH
-27 SKLLQA
+27 S
-33 LSALGC
+33 
-39 RVSGTRGSQTIPFN
+39 IF
-53 LSSWSKTVQTGF
+53 SWSKTVQTRV
-65 SALIAVVAVGVALT
+65 SAFIAVVAVGVALT

-85 APAAQEPPAVLVTSV
+85 AAAAREPTVVLVTSV

-114 LNGSVNAQIS
+114 LSGSVNAQIS
-124 PKVSGYITKRTY
+124 PKVSGYIIKRNY

-145 QILFEI
+145 QVLFEI
-151 DERPLRAS
+151 DARPLRAS
-159 LDQAKATVAGAV
+159 LDQAKATVAGAT

-195 SQLDNALQTMKANQA
+195 SQLDNDVQTMKANQA

-242 AAQVGDLVGTSNV
+242 AAQVGNLVSTSSI

-281 RLSMIVHG
+281 QLSMIIHG
-289 EAGSAVLG
+289 EAGSAVIG

-332 FATEFQNKG
+332 FAMEFQNKG
-341 ALLRPGGF
+341 SILRPGGF
-349 GRVRIKIGTEKDAL
+349 GRVRIKIGTAKDAL
-363 LIPQRAV
+363 LIPQQAV
-370 NEVQGEYQVVVLSAG
+370 NEVQGEYQVVVLGAD
-385 DKAEFRSVE
+385 DKAEFRSVD
-394 VGERSGSDWIIAKG
+394 VGERTGIDWIVSKG

-413 RIVVEGFQR
+413 RVVVEGFQK
-422 LRNGVPVSAKPYTAA
+422 LRNGMPVTARPYTAA
-437 AAEAS
+437 APEAAAG

>member
-1 MHFGGHD
+1 
-8 LTADIRDG
+8 
-16 RREHLAFSPRH
+16 
-27 SKLLQA
+27 
-33 LSALGC
+33 
-39 RVSGTRGSQTIPFN
+39 
-53 LSSWSKTVQTGF
+53 VQTSLF
-65 SALIAVVAVGVALT
+65 AASLVAVALT
-79 GCSHHQ
+79 GCGRHQ
-85 APAAQEPPAVLVTSV
+85 AAAAPEPPAVLITAV

-124 PKVSGYITKRTY
+124 PKVSGYIIKRNY
-136 QEGYFVTKG
+136 QEGYFVAKG

-159 LDQAKATVAGAV
+159 LDQAKATVAGAM

-195 SQLDNALQTMKANQA
+195 SQLDNDVQTMKANQA

-242 AAQVGDLVGTSNV
+242 AAQVGDLVSTSNT

-289 EAGSAVLG
+289 EASSAVLG
-297 ATEAQFI
+297 ASEAQFI
-304 QANGLPFASPGRFV
+304 QANGLPFASEGRFV

-341 ALLRPGGF
+341 SILRPGGF
-349 GRVRIKIGTEKDAL
+349 GRVRVRIGTEKDAL

-370 NEVQGEYQVVVLSAG
+370 NEVQGEYQVVVLSAEN
-385 DKAEFRSVE
+385 KAEFRSVE
-394 VGERSGSDWIIAKG
+394 VGERSGEDWIITKG

-413 RIVVEGFQR
+413 RVVVEGFQK
-422 LRNGVPVSAKPYTAA
+422 LRNGTPVAARPYSVAA
-437 AAEAS
+437 AAAAS

>member
-1 MHFGGHD
+1 M
-8 LTADIRDG
+8 
-16 RREHLAFSPRH
+16 
-27 SKLLQA
+27 
-33 LSALGC
+33 
-39 RVSGTRGSQTIPFN
+39 QTSLFAAS
-53 LSSWSKTVQTGF
+53 L
-65 SALIAVVAVGVALT
+65 VAVALT
-79 GCSHHQ
+79 GCGRHQ
-85 APAAQEPPAVLVTSV
+85 AAAAPEPPVVLITAVM
-100 VQRDVP
+100 QRDVP

-124 PKVSGYITKRTY
+124 PKVSGYIIKRNY
-136 QEGYFVTKG
+136 QEGYFVAKG

-159 LDQAKATVAGAV
+159 LDQAKATVAGAM

-195 SQLDNALQTMKANQA
+195 SQLDNDVQTMKANQA

-242 AAQVGDLVGTSNV
+242 AAQVGDLVSTSNT

-289 EAGSAVLG
+289 EASSAVLG
-297 ATEAQFI
+297 ASEAQFI
-304 QANGLPFASPGRFV
+304 QANGLPFASEGRFV

-341 ALLRPGGF
+341 SILRPGGF
-349 GRVRIKIGTEKDAL
+349 GRVRVRIGTAKDAL

-370 NEVQGEYQVVVLSAG
+370 NEVQGEYQVVVLSAEN
-385 DKAEFRSVE
+385 KAEFRSVE
-394 VGERSGSDWIIAKG
+394 VGERSGEDWIITKG

-413 RIVVEGFQR
+413 RVVVEGFQK
-422 LRNGVPVSAKPYTAA
+422 LRNGTPVAAKPYTAA
-437 AAEAS
+437 ATAAAS

>member
-33 LSALGC
+33 LSALRC

>member
-1 MHFGGHD
+1 
-8 LTADIRDG
+8 
-16 RREHLAFSPRH
+16 
-27 SKLLQA
+27 
-33 LSALGC
+33 
-39 RVSGTRGSQTIPFN
+39 
-53 LSSWSKTVQTGF
+53 VQTRL
-65 SALIAVVAVGVALT
+65 SALIAAAVVCVALT
-79 GCSHHQ
+79 GCSHHKG
-85 APAAQEPPAVLVTSV
+85 PAAPEPPAVLVSSV

-124 PKVSGYITKRTY
+124 PKVSGYIIKRNY

-151 DERPLRAS
+151 DARPLRAS

-195 SQLDNALQTMKANQA
+195 SQLDNELQNMKANQA

-219 QTAELNLAWTKV
+219 QSAELNLAWTKV

-242 AAQVGDLVGTSNV
+242 AAQLGNLVSTSSI

-289 EAGSAVLG
+289 EASSAVLG
-297 ATEAQFI
+297 ASEAQFI
-304 QANGLPFASPGRFV
+304 QANGLAFASPGRFV

-341 ALLRPGGF
+341 SILRPGGF
-349 GRVRIKIGTEKDAL
+349 GRVRIKIGTAKDAL

-370 NEVQGEYQVVVLSAG
+370 NEVQGEYQVVVLSAEN
-385 DKAEFRSVE
+385 KAEFRSVE
-394 VGERSGSDWIIAKG
+394 VGERSGDDWIITKG

-422 LRNGVPVSAKPYTAA
+422 LRNGTPVAAKPYTAA
-437 AAEAS
+437 AAEAG